1 MSNEALVHS
10 TALFLGI
17 ALPHA
22 IYLKAHVKKYA
33 HIDEWGDFL
42 LNDSAYAGTSR
53 KLTHNKFAIEL
64 SKIANECGIAT
75 TCKES
80 QLPYRDQGRPE
91 QSRKR
96 ADMMTFSGGCVREN
110 QRLNFTKTTR
120 LIMDVTIG
128 HVFDTRHNFKHRNIQ
143 TMETK
148 KRNKYSEH
156 YQQQRLAFA
165 PIVAN
170 TLGQCGP
177 DCLQFLWILADN
189 DSQTQLHQDLASLPT
204 DIPTSG
210 NNTSA
215 YSNDSQR
222 HRGRKYHDNRLR
234 LLTCI
239 FEAVTE
245 RIFGTTFHLSNSKH
259 YRDWLKQTRHN
270 WQASIPTYDLSS
282 QSTGST
288 FPSDAETLSMA
299 LDSSQAIPHSQN
311 DGRLSTFSDPT
322 VPLDSQD
329 SLSFNPMDT
338 AGSPVPSQMPTPTS
352 AVVHSVINSEGGG
365 YKRREVERLTF
376 SLSSSDISETARP
389 IRRRRITHEPP
400 SPLPYIYTPTNPN
413 NNDSGHS

>member
-1 MSNEALVHS
+1 
-10 TALFLGI
+10 
-17 ALPHA
+17 
-22 IYLKAHVKKYA
+22 
-33 HIDEWGDFL
+33 
-42 LNDSAYAGTSR
+42 
-53 KLTHNKFAIEL
+53 
-64 SKIANECGIAT
+64 
-75 TCKES
+75 
-80 QLPYRDQGRPE
+80 
-91 QSRKR
+91 
-96 ADMMTFSGGCVREN
+96 
-110 QRLNFTKTTR
+110 
-120 LIMDVTIG
+120 
-128 HVFDTRHNFKHRNIQ
+128 
-143 TMETK
+143 METK

-156 YQQQRLAFA
+156 YQQQRLVFA

-222 HRGRKYHDNRLR
+222 HRGRKYHDNRLL

-338 AGSPVPSQMPTPTS
+338 SGSSIPSQMPTPTS
-352 AVVHSVINSEGGG
+352 AVVHSVINSEGG
-365 YKRREVERLTF
+365 V
-376 SLSSSDISETARP
+376 ISEER
-389 IRRRRITHEPP
+389 
-400 SPLPYIYTPTNPN
+400 
-413 NNDSGHS
+413 